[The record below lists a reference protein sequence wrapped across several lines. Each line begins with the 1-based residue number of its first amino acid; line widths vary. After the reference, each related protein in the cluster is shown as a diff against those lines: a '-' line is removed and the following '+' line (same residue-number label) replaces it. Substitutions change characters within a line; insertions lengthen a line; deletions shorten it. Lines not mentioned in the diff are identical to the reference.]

1 MIPIRTTASD
11 WKPNDDDMM
20 ETENVDIANSPNGPV
35 RDKKMGGRKF
45 QLNRTNS
52 TTTFGDKSN

>member
-35 RDKKMGGRKF
+35 RDKKWGGESF
-45 QLNRTNS
+45 S
-52 TTTFGDKSN
+52 